1 MEIRLHDLGQYGIAQ
16 DEVPRYAAY
25 SLESGETGEVAA
37 LDGVGFICR
46 YNDDSLIF
54 TTGENSYEQD
64 LTIPQQVISAAR
76 EALVLTV
83 EDTEVVLPLDAEAIA
98 VLRGLYELE
107 RDD

>member
-1 MEIRLHDLGQYGIAQ
+1 MEIRLHDLGQYEIAR

-25 SLESGETGEVAA
+25 SLESGETDEVAA